1 VIGSSIKQ
9 LLQNS
14 STDKRSNWAIV
25 RDGAVAEFSVTRGEL
40 AQQKFDY
47 DTKTLTAITKRGILE
62 VQMIDTLVAIVAE
75 NASYKCSPWTQNIYL
90 CIPMKESELPMR
102 NKLLRLGEY
111 RKEDVNGIIW
121 DLGIGHRDFQAKI
134 IVNKDS
140 LHYHLKQKEGKNII
154 DDSKLLRTIVEFSPY
169 RLFNTKFASILVK
182 QRIATNQDEVDGPHT
197 HLLPH
202 IILDK
207 INFPNP
213 VDEGLSSQ
221 IQVDPFGGAIDGGGK
236 YKEWNGFEKD
246 EFQQLLKI
254 YGDNI
259 HFEEK
264 ITLKNML
271 SDLLRKNDIIS
282 IIDMYD
288 KLNKQDNIR
297 IILAQIICDNECEI
311 EYRKR
316 GLKALEKVNAINF
329 PISKSWAMNKS
340 PEIIE

>member
-1 VIGSSIKQ
+1 
-9 LLQNS
+9 
-14 STDKRSNWAIV
+14 
-25 RDGAVAEFSVTRGEL
+25 
-40 AQQKFDY
+40 
-47 DTKTLTAITKRGILE
+47 
-62 VQMIDTLVAIVAE
+62 
-75 NASYKCSPWTQNIYL
+75 
-90 CIPMKESELPMR
+90 MKESELPMR